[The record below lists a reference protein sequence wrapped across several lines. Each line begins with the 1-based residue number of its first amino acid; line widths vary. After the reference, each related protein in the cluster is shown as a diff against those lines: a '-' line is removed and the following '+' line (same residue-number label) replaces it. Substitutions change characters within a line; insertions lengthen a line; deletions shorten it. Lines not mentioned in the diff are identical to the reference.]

1 MLNTTKKRI
10 ITRLLHISMI
20 APALWYLCTRGLTPI
35 AAALFILWCRKA
47 FRLLFVMT
55 SFLLTAI
62 VIAAILGF
70 LIY

>member
-10 ITRLLHISMI
+10 ISRLLHVSMI
-20 APALWYLCTRGLTPI
+20 APALWYLCTRGLSPI
-35 AAALFILWCRKA
+35 AAALFILCCRKA

-70 LIY
+70 IIY